1 MRCTQV
7 ADQPFPDGEFFCRDW
22 VIAVV
27 IWEKPVL
34 LTKREV
40 LSLVVGLIATQ
51 DAELLATDTVLSSQV
66 CHERD
71 RHCIRELAL
80 LVSTIVSS
88 WTYESSPEFASRID
102 GKSKA
107 YGDYVAK
114 SLSHGENR
122 RHLLERLF
130 GSLTKLLDDDSAF
143 TLVPTDYHKL
153 LVDARCRLATLSN
166 PDENPK

>member
-1 MRCTQV
+1 
-7 ADQPFPDGEFFCRDW
+7 
-22 VIAVV
+22 
-27 IWEKPVL
+27 
-34 LTKREV
+34 
-40 LSLVVGLIATQ
+40 
-51 DAELLATDTVLSSQV
+51 V

-88 WTYESSPEFASRID
+88 WTYESSPEFASKID

-166 PDENPK
+166 PDETPK

>member
-1 MRCTQV
+1 
-7 ADQPFPDGEFFCRDW
+7 
-22 VIAVV
+22 VIVSV

-71 RHCIRELAL
+71 RHCIRELGF

-88 WTYESSPEFASRID
+88 WTYESSPEFASKTD

-107 YGDYVAK
+107 YGDYLAK

-143 TLVPTDYHKL
+143 TLVQTDHHKL